1 MGCGKTREV
10 QNVNIENQ
18 LPGEESNNQN
28 NLVDTLLEDEKESVG
43 DANQHEHS
51 AKSDSGNEAR
61 KNDKYSANFMKVE
74 KMIPVNEEIGK
85 IGEDHSAGV
94 IDQGKAKEASLDLHL
109 KKLAIPKKLPPLK
122 NPPQASSV
130 KTALPS
136 SLSKFSKHEPDMT
149 LIQTLLGNEKD
160 QGFQD
165 LNLDSVEAQGDASIK
180 RIMQEL
186 SIDYH

>member
-10 QNVNIENQ
+10 QNVNVENQ
-18 LPGEESNNQN
+18 RPDEEQNNQN
-28 NLVDTLLEDEKESVG
+28 NLLDTLLEEEKENIG
-43 DANQHEHS
+43 DTNQHDPS
-51 AKSDSGNEAR
+51 AQSDSGNAAR
-61 KNDKYSANFMKVE
+61 KNDKHSANFMKVE

-94 IDQGKAKEASLDLHL
+94 IEQGKHKEASLDLHL

-122 NPPQASSV
+122 NPPQASPIKS
-130 KTALPS
+130 ALPS
-136 SLSKFSKHEPDMT
+136 SLSKFSKHEPDMN

-160 QGFQD
+160 KGFQD
-165 LNLDSVEAQGDASIK
+165 LNLDSVEAQGDESIK